1 MNYED
6 ALDNFMSQG
15 TQQQKVATSS
25 VGFRP
30 LQVRAEETGK
40 NTSSSKHTSL
50 NHDTS
55 AYNTNSNS
63 MTSLSGRAG
72 VNAPNNE
79 GANA

>member
-55 AYNTNSNS
+55 A
-63 MTSLSGRAG
+63 
-72 VNAPNNE
+72 
-79 GANA
+79 

>member
-1 MNYED
+1 MNYDD

-15 TQQQKVATSS
+15 SQQQKVVTSS
-25 VGFRP
+25 VGFMP
-30 LQVRAEETGK
+30 LQARAEGPGK

-50 NHDTS
+50 NHNTS
-55 AYNTNSNS
+55 AYNPNSNS

-72 VNAPNNE
+72 VIAPNND